1 MTNAQKEMHNFIFEF
16 EKENKR
22 LPDLEEI
29 SLILGK
35 KIQHVARVCKALGL
49 HDGVE
54 GLPTNQKKVLEVYKE
69 GMPQRL
75 IADLTGVNINC
86 ISGIIGA
93 LKKKGFIEES
103 KYDYINSKKK
113 KKIENSVKYIE
124 VLCGSHKG
132 WRGYVLKE
140 YSSAN
145 ICVVFDKKGN
155 EEELKI
161 DHLDYKIIERNN
173 NTRRKKDKESD

>member
-86 ISGIIGA
+86 ISGFMRA
-93 LKKKGFIEES
+93 LRKKGFIEER
-103 KYDYINSKKK
+103 
-113 KKIENSVKYIE
+113 KKIENSVTYIE

-140 YSSAN
+140 YSSVD

-173 NTRRKKDKESD
+173 NIRRKKIKRAIEKIGNYTT